1 MKRMKKTDDQSTWK
15 VADGPSENKTKLTEA
30 IESTVA

>member
-15 VADGPSENKTKLTEA
+15 VADGPSDIRSKLTEA
-30 IESTVA
+30 IDSTVA